1 MGYEI
6 ESRTHPPSNCSPFW
20 VFLFTLD
27 KKGAPTEL
35 LGVGIDDPDKEI
47 LRLENSIL
55 TGIEPRIQNL
65 SSKIVREHEKCFV
78 VLRIGKSWNSPHRV
92 NFKDH
97 GKFYKRNSAGKYP
110 MDVSELRIAF
120 IQSEQIVDKI
130 RKFRNDRVE
139 KLKAEHELPVIE
151 RCISGFTFID
161 VTVCSQKSF
170 DDIHI
175 RSACMLESQ
184 CLEPQRIFLKISAR
198 KNFTHARTLCDKR

>member
-65 SSKIVREHEKCFV
+65 SSKIME
-78 VLRIGKSWNSPHRV
+78 S
-92 NFKDH
+92 
-97 GKFYKRNSAGKYP
+97 
-110 MDVSELRIAF
+110 
-120 IQSEQIVDKI
+120 
-130 RKFRNDRVE
+130 
-139 KLKAEHELPVIE
+139 
-151 RCISGFTFID
+151 FTNEILQAN
-161 VTVCSQKSF
+161 TPWMSMS
-170 DDIHI
+170 
-175 RSACMLESQ
+175 
-184 CLEPQRIFLKISAR
+184 
-198 KNFTHARTLCDKR
+198 